1 MFPFYGA
8 EHRGLA
14 CLCTQYCFFLERK
27 GGYVR
32 VSDMYEVFRDCM
44 YAFGTCEQCG
54 QLIVVFAISIFS
66 TR

>member
-14 CLCTQYCFFLERK
+14 VYAHSIFFLERK

-32 VSDMYEVFRDCM
+32 VSDIYEVFRDCM

>member
-1 MFPFYGA
+1 MVRSI
-8 EHRGLA
+8 EGLQSMH
-14 CLCTQYCFFLERK
+14 TVFFLERK

-32 VSDMYEVFRDCM
+32 VSDIYEVFRDCM

>member
-1 MFPFYGA
+1 MHTVFS
-8 EHRGLA
+8 
-14 CLCTQYCFFLERK
+14 ERK

-32 VSDMYEVFRDCM
+32 ISDMYEVFRDCM

-54 QLIVVFAISIFS
+54 QVIVVFAISIFS